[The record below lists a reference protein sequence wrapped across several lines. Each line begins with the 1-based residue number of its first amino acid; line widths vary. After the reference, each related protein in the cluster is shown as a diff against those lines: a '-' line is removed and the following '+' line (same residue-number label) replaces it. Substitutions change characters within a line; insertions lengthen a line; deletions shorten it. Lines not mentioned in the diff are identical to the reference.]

1 MFDIARIVALVV
13 AGAACIRPK
22 YLLGF
27 AVVLALAVLDAPSMV
42 LPIVHRGQ
50 GPPNAFYALVLV
62 FWGPSGM
69 PMPPTSSEALNALG
83 DHPVAR
89 TAMSSSLGFVAAT
102 VAFRRA
108 KPLRPETLEARSW
121 DRVGLRFLF
130 VAVFDA
136 LLVASGAMVTY
147 LVRE

>member
-1 MFDIARIVALVV
+1 MFDIARVVALVV
-13 AGAACIRPK
+13 AGAACFRPK

-27 AVVLALAVLDAPSMV
+27 VVALALAVLDAPSLV
-42 LPIVHRGQ
+42 LPIMHRGE

-69 PMPPTSSEALNALG
+69 PTPPTSSTALNALG
-83 DHPVAR
+83 DHPIAR
-89 TAMSSSLGFVAAT
+89 TAITSIAAFIAAT

-108 KPLRPETLEARSW
+108 KPLRPETREARSW
-121 DRVGLRFLF
+121 DRIGLRFLF

-136 LLVASGAMVTY
+136 LLVASGVMVTY